1 MENMTELNKNAA
13 LRGTYEDSLI
23 NAINLIE
30 DFTMYGGS
38 MIVSTAAITAQL
50 TMIMAMITNLFLFF
64 ISVVLSENYDLHENT
79 NIFPVMIL
87 YSILLQRSTA

>member
-23 NAINLIE
+23 NAINLIG
-30 DFTMYGGS
+30 DFTMYIGS

-64 ISVVLSENYDLHENT
+64 ISAAL
-79 NIFPVMIL
+79 
-87 YSILLQRSTA
+87 